1 MQLRDAVCYRVLP
14 RQGQP
19 RVSRG
24 SHTVRAPWQPR
35 PLLLWWC
42 PYSHDDLCII
52 TLLSLLLKCS
62 HTGPSSAEEGIF
74 SVSLE
79 HHVGTGIPIW
89 KTYFISSTVSF
100 PQAPHS
106 S

>member
-14 RQGQP
+14 RQDQP